1 MHRKAR
7 GAGRTDMPFY
17 DYECKDC
24 GTTFTEQE
32 TFEEHERRRNLKC
45 PECGSR
51 RTHQLVPASHVQTSK
66 KS

>member
-1 MHRKAR
+1 
-7 GAGRTDMPFY
+7 MPFY

-32 TFEEHERRRNLKC
+32 SFEQHERRSNLKC
-45 PECGSR
+45 PECESR
-51 RTHQLVPASHVQTSK
+51 RTHQLVPAAHVQTSK